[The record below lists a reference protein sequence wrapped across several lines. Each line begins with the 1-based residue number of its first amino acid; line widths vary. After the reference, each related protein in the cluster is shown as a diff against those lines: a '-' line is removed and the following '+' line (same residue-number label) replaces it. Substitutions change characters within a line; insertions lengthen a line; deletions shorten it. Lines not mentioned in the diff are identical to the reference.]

1 MGGCLSNFAP
11 FTTQVKDSLLR
22 ERLMATLSG
31 FFGLL
36 AAVLATVGL
45 YGVISYM
52 VARRRSEIGIRIA
65 LGANRAEIVG
75 LVTREATLLLGAG
88 LAIGTMLAIAA
99 ARTANSMLYGLQP
112 TDPATIAGAIAALAF
127 VALVASVFPAMRA
140 ARIEPMLALRDE

>member
-1 MGGCLSNFAP
+1 
-11 FTTQVKDSLLR
+11 
-22 ERLMATLSG
+22 MATLSG

-75 LVTREATLLLGAG
+75 LVTREATFLLGVG
-88 LAIGTMLAIAA
+88 LVIGTGLAIAA

-127 VALVASVFPAMRA
+127 VAMVASVFPALRA
-140 ARIEPMLALRDE
+140 SRIEPMLALRDE